1 MNISPARQARVATR
15 LGVTFLVVVP
25 LMAFAAGLGLP
36 VNITLLS
43 MLTGI
48 VVATTS
54 RSLHHLHLPPRLNA
68 SDLALLAFVATASVG
83 FALSLHSV
91 AYLPPAYFVHA
102 VVLLFVCPLAYLF
115 GAMYGAQASP
125 QSVRRIFHA
134 VLALSGTFVTL
145 TLLDPQAVTSDEAV
159 RGSYYQY
166 SGDCLALAALVHTS
180 TRERKASRWPLL
192 IVLPILV
199 LLGSRASVA
208 AYGAALM
215 FSPLLP
221 FVLGAGLV
229 IGLLGSF
236 FADSIATL
244 GSELFETSRVITSLL
259 GTFIQGNE
267 DGSLG
272 ERQQFQQQA
281 LTTIDDHPLLGQF
294 GYDYI
299 ANGYVGGYAHSALD
313 LWAQYGVLALL
324 SFLGAVVLSPLISLL
339 APGAPRISRRPGWH
353 SMPLLVFLVLEF
365 ALFRHPESVV
375 LFFGIGVL
383 SSLAGPRLSRAQ
395 ARVANMAHAA
405 RPGLP
410 HLVQPR
416 P

>member
-1 MNISPARQARVATR
+1 MNLSPARQARVATR
-15 LGVTFLVVVP
+15 LGAIFLVAVP

-43 MLTGI
+43 MLAGI
-48 VVATTS
+48 VVVITS
-54 RSLHHLHLPPRLNA
+54 RSMYHLHLPQLNA
-68 SDLALLAFVATASVG
+68 SDLALLAFVATASLG

-91 AYLPPAYFVHA
+91 AYLPPEYFVHA
-102 VVLLFVCPLAYLF
+102 VVLLFFCPLAYLF
-115 GAMYGAQASP
+115 GAMFGAQASQ
-125 QSVRRIFHA
+125 QSVRRMFHA
-134 VLALSGTFVTL
+134 ALALSVTFVTL
-145 TLLDPQAVTSDEAV
+145 TLLDPQAVTADEAV

-180 TRERKASRWPLL
+180 ARERKVARWPLL

-221 FVLGAGLV
+221 LVLAAGLV
-229 IGLLGSF
+229 MGLLGLL
-236 FADSIATL
+236 FADSLANL
-244 GSELFETSRVITSLL
+244 GPEFFETSRVITSLL
-259 GTFIQGNE
+259 GTLIRGNE

-272 ERQQFQQQA
+272 ERQQFQLQA
-281 LTTIDDHPLLGQF
+281 LATLDDHPLLGQF

-299 ANGYVGGYAHSALD
+299 ANGYAGGYAHSALD
-313 LWAQYGVLALL
+313 LWAQYGVLSLL
-324 SFLGAVVLSPLISLL
+324 SFVGAVVLSSLISLL

-353 SMPLLVFLVLEF
+353 SMALLVFLILEF

-375 LFFGIGVL
+375 LFFGMGVL
-383 SSLAGPRLSRAQ
+383 SSLAGRRLSQPQ
-395 ARVANMAHAA
+395 ARIANMTLSA
-405 RPGLP
+405 RP
-410 HLVQPR
+410 
-416 P
+416 